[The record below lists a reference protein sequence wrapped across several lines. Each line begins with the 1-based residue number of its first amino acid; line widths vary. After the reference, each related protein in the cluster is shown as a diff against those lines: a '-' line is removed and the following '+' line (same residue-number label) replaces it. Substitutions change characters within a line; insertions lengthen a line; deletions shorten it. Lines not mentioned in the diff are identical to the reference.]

1 MVQQK
6 VKTRII
12 IADDDDCFIQILKL
26 ALEDEGMEV
35 VKTVSTGR
43 QAIEATLKFQPDC
56 LLLDI
61 SMPDMDGLAALA
73 NIKFLNPKICVI
85 VISALNDPRCK
96 TRALEIGADT
106 FFSKDGKL
114 DELVAIIHALATEDC
129 PRPNVK
135 STDYPIFP
143 TVPSFSLIH
152 RETKSSAV

>member
-1 MVQQK
+1 
-6 VKTRII
+6 
-12 IADDDDCFIQILKL
+12 
-26 ALEDEGMEV
+26 MEV

-73 NIKFLNPKICVI
+73 NIKFLDPKICVI
-85 VISALNDPRCK
+85 VISALNDPCFK
-96 TRALEIGADT
+96 TRSLELGADT

-114 DELVAIIHALATEDC
+114 DELVAIIHALATEEC
-129 PRPNVK
+129 ARPPVK

-143 TVPSFSLIH
+143 TVPPFSLIQ
-152 RETKSSAV
+152 RETKSSAA